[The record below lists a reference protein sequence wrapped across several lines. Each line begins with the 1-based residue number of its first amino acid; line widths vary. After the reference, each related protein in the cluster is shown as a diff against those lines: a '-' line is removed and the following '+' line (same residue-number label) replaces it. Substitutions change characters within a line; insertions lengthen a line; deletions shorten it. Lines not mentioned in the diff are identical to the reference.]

1 MEFIVKC
8 TWYDDEKIW
17 VAQSSN
23 DKFALT
29 TDHVSFDALL
39 ERVKITMED
48 MVEVEMGYKGEISL
62 ILDVVRT
69 INLNTVPVTA

>member
-1 MEFIVKC
+1 MDLTVKC

-29 TDHVSFDALL
+29 TDHVSFDALI
-39 ERVKITMED
+39 ERVKIAVED
-48 MVEVEMGYKGEISL
+48 IAEVELGYRGKIRLVLE
-62 ILDVVRT
+62 VART
-69 INLNTVPVTA
+69 INLDTGMAIA

>member
-1 MEFIVKC
+1 MEFVVKF
-8 TWYDDEKIW
+8 TWYDDENIW

-39 ERVKITMED
+39 ERVKITIED
-48 MVEVEMGYKGEISL
+48 IAETDLDYKGEIKL
-62 ILDVVRT
+62 ILDVDRT
-69 INLNTVPVTA
+69 IKLNTSAVTA

>member
-8 TWYDDEKIW
+8 TWHDDENIW

-23 DKFALT
+23 EKFALT

-39 ERVKITMED
+39 ERVKITIED
-48 MVEVEMGYKGEISL
+48 IAEVELGYKGDIKL
-62 ILDVVRT
+62 ILDVSRT
-69 INLNTVPVTA
+69 INLNTATVMA